1 MLRWLAPLVIAALL
15 LAIAIIVCNNYAS
28 NPPGR
33 PGLDYNRTV
42 AIVVPLCLSIV
53 SGALVIASAILKRD
67 K

>member
-15 LAIAIIVCNNYAS
+15 LTIAIIVCNNYAS
-28 NPPGR
+28 NPPG
-33 PGLDYNRTV
+33 LDYNRTV
-42 AIVVPLCLSIV
+42 AIVVPLSLSIV